1 MAGLRSAEGLRAH
14 GYTDE
19 ILVVGD
25 ESWAP
30 YNRPPLSKEALH
42 GDLSHDKLVFRVRAN
57 AADVTWRHGVSA
69 QHVDLEQR
77 LVRLDDGEVVG
88 YDALVAATG
97 VSARRLQI
105 PGPPQTAAGRRHV
118 IRTLDDAIGLRAAL
132 VPGAKVVVLG
142 AGFIGCEVAA
152 TAVKLGCAVRCVA
165 IDPFPMVRP
174 LGSEL
179 AAELQ
184 RRHEEKGVVFHL
196 GVGVAEFV
204 GDHHVTDVVLTDG
217 TRLETDVVLEA
228 LGSHCNVGWLEGNG
242 LDLADGVRTDTALR
256 PWRESGP
263 LDGVAI
269 AGDIARF
276 PNLRFDERPL
286 RVEHWSIPTDTGRRA
301 GAVLAAYLSGEGYGD
316 VLAASWEPLPSFW
329 SDQFDI
335 RLQSYGMPG
344 LADPDGV
351 RVLEGDLHDECVVG
365 YHRGDELVGVVGVG
379 MLRVVN
385 TYRDKVGHP
394 TPTS

>member
-1 MAGLRSAEGLRAH
+1 
-14 GYTDE
+14 
-19 ILVVGD
+19 
-25 ESWAP
+25 
-30 YNRPPLSKEALH
+30 
-42 GDLSHDKLVFRVRAN
+42 
-57 AADVTWRHGVSA
+57 
-69 QHVDLEQR
+69 
-77 LVRLDDGEVVG
+77 
-88 YDALVAATG
+88 
-97 VSARRLQI
+97 
-105 PGPPQTAAGRRHV
+105 
-118 IRTLDDAIGLRAAL
+118 
-132 VPGAKVVVLG
+132 
-142 AGFIGCEVAA
+142 
-152 TAVKLGCAVRCVA
+152 
-165 IDPFPMVRP
+165 
-174 LGSEL
+174 
-179 AAELQ
+179 
-184 RRHEEKGVVFHL
+184 
-196 GVGVAEFV
+196 V

-256 PWRESGP
+256 PWRESGA

-269 AGDIARF
+269 TGDIARF
-276 PNLRFDERPL
+276 PNLRFDERPV

-301 GAVLAAYLSGEGYGD
+301 GAVLASYLSGEGYD
-316 VLAASWEPLPSFW
+316 EILAASWEPLPSFW

-385 TYRDKVGHP
+385 TYRDRVGHP